1 MKVKDNTVSSFDAK
15 THLSQLLQEVEKG
28 QSITI
33 TRRGKP
39 VACLVPVREESEA
52 SVEHIVEEL
61 ASVRRRIKG
70 VFDVKELIREG
81 RKH

>member
-1 MKVKDNTVSSFDAK
+1 V
-15 THLSQLLQEVEKG
+15 Q
-28 QSITI
+28 
-33 TRRGKP
+33 
-39 VACLVPVREESEA
+39 EESEA

-61 ASVRRRIKG
+61 ASVRRHIKG